1 MYLYIGLLVTTAIA
15 TFLIRKINKA
25 TTAITPVVPSEPTF
39 KRRIHKINEFQ
50 YVVIDNKKNVYEY
63 FNFTEIRSEDP
74 DHIVLGEPCPLEQFE
89 LEHRKDEEQ
98 IAREREEYFMSRIY

>member
-1 MYLYIGLLVTTAIA
+1 MYLYIALLVTTPIA
-15 TFLIRKINKA
+15 TFLIRQSNNA
-25 TTAITPVVPSEPTF
+25 TTAITPVVPSEPSF
-39 KRRIHKINEFQ
+39 KRGIHKINEFQ
-50 YVVIDNKKNVYEY
+50 YVVIDNKKNVHEY

-98 IAREREEYFMSRIY
+98 IAREREEYYMSRIY